1 MPVPL
6 TTMSSWVGW
15 GTNLCCSSILSRSR
29 RYAERRSQ
37 PHMVADERQVVGL
50 LPTCAPGFRSV
61 VGTVLTPEPDRL
73 HQQYSRHKARKG
85 ETGTYWPLPV
95 RTFAQTRPLE
105 WWGETVI
112 KANRTKLNYLLTP
125 SYRLYNV
132 FKWFSNAQRFRLE
145 YYMFWKIK
153 QIYLWR
159 SCWSFLQRVEIP
171 WDWLMDSHQEHLNL
185 YYSIEFHCDALF
197 IITVKKC
204 YLQICIIYTVHC

>member
-1 MPVPL
+1 MTVPL

-61 VGTVLTPEPDRL
+61 VGTVLTPELDRL
-73 HQQYSRHKARKG
+73 RQQYSRHKARKG

-105 WWGETVI
+105 WWGEAVI
-112 KANRTKLNYLLTP
+112 KANRTKLNYLLAP
-125 SYRLYNV
+125 SYRLYNVV

-145 YYMFWKIK
+145 
-153 QIYLWR
+153 
-159 SCWSFLQRVEIP
+159 
-171 WDWLMDSHQEHLNL
+171 N
-185 YYSIEFHCDALF
+185 
-197 IITVKKC
+197 
-204 YLQICIIYTVHC
+204 